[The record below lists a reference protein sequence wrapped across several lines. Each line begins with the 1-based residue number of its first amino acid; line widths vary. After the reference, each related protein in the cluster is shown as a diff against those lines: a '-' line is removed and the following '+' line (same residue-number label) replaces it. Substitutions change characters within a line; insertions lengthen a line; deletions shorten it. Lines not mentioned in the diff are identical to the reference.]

1 VFARTPKVTGRTAA
15 PAFYIVASLA
25 VPVWT
30 AGAGSSWL
38 YHGQIGRAMFSFAA
52 TLVLLYGPLYFI
64 GVRALWEDLV
74 AHIGVSTGRTRDEH
88 AKQLAPVAAV
98 DWHSREPL
106 VDAALCGEPLVDGE
120 HRAAMRTDLIGTMEG
135 S

>member
-25 VPVWT
+25 VPVW
-30 AGAGSSWL
+30 AAVVGSSWL
-38 YHGQIGRAMFSFAA
+38 YHGQIGRAMFSFGA
-52 TLVLLYGPLYFI
+52 TLVFLYGPLYFI

-74 AHIGVSTGRTRDEH
+74 AHIRVSARRTRDEH
-88 AKQLAPVAAV
+88 AKQLAPVV
-98 DWHSREPL
+98 PVNWNGCEPPM
-106 VDAALCGEPLVDGE
+106 DAALCGEPLVDGK
-120 HRAAMRTDLIGTMEG
+120 HHAAMRTDLIRTMEG